1 MGEPA
6 EPTPEERDE
15 RQKIAAAIVESV
27 AADEKM
33 PLPGLVP
40 VAIANQGL
48 FFKAADVENFV
59 FHQAHEITL
68 LLKERSG
75 DS

>member
-6 EPTPEERDE
+6 EPTQEERDE
-15 RQKIAAAIVESV
+15 RHKFSAAIVESV

-33 PLPGLVP
+33 PLPLTTISIGG
-40 VAIANQGL
+40 NGR
-48 FFKAADVENFV
+48 FFPAEEVENLM
-59 FHQAHEITL
+59 FHLAQEITI

-75 DS
+75 S